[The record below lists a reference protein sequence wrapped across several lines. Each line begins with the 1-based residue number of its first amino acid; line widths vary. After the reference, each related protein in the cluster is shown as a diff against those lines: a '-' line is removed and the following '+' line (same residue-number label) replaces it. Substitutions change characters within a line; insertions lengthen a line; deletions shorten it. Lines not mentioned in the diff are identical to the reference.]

1 MEEES
6 PFEMDPNKLDGYPSV
21 DVLPDL
27 GWQQYDIN
35 SNVYQYV
42 YGDFTHIGNILSAYG
57 YPNYDTN
64 DIINEDLPYTIPDN
78 CKEYTYGDFTH
89 IGNTLSAYGYPNYD
103 TNDIINTDLP
113 YTVPDDC
120 KEYAYGDFTKIDSII
135 SEIKYP
141 IFDNAL
147 EYYETFGALYDTEV
161 NKLVIPKTVTLI
173 ADYAFYRSN
182 NIKKVKIASE
192 CLYYEHSFPE
202 ECEIE
207 FYEEDE

>member
-35 SNVYQYV
+35 SSVYQYV
-42 YGDFTHIGNILSAYG
+42 YGDFTHIDNTSSAYG
-57 YPNYDTN
+57 YPNYNTN
-64 DIINEDLPYTIPDN
+64 AIINEDLIYVIPDSLQ
-78 CKEYTYGDFTH
+78 EYT
-89 IGNTLSAYGYPNYD
+89 
-103 TNDIINTDLP
+103 
-113 YTVPDDC
+113 
-120 KEYAYGDFTKIDSII
+120 YGDFTKIDSSI

-161 NKLVIPKTVTLI
+161 NKLVIPKTVTFI
-173 ADYAFYRSN
+173 ADYAFYRSS